1 MNRLKKV
8 WESPIAK
15 ISVSFFGLIILLFTL
30 TINPLITFF
39 LGEDVPMVI
48 YNDYDGDMRFQD
60 RNFVELQIKDITI
73 VSLDVFSGSLLEK
86 YDLNENNPNSLF
98 YDTTF
103 YAIIEVENNRSFVSS
118 IVDVKPSDG
127 LYLEIDYLF
136 FRIDPVRSEEE
147 FDETGVYTPVYNGIQ
162 VIYPNLINVL
172 DNRIP
177 NLYETLETE
186 EINITLR
193 LYRGRYVIIE
203 P

>member
-30 TINPLITFF
+30 TVNPLITFF
-39 LGEDVPMVI
+39 LGEDVPMLI
-48 YNDYDGDMRFQD
+48 YNGNDGDTRFQD
-60 RNFVELQIKDITI
+60 INYVELEIKDITN
-73 VSLDVFSGSLLEK
+73 VSLDVFSGPLLEK
-86 YDLNENNPNSLF
+86 YDLDENNPNNLF
-98 YDTTF
+98 YNTTF

-118 IVDVKPSDG
+118 IVDVEPSDG
-127 LYLEIDYLF
+127 LYLEIDYLYF
-136 FRIDPVRSEEE
+136 KIDPVRSEEE
-147 FDETGVYTPVYNGIQ
+147 FDQTGIYTPVYTGIQ

>member
-147 FDETGVYTPVYNGIQ
+147 FDETGVYTPVYTGIQ